1 MILRLETPPS
11 SYRYP
16 WAMACMGSKQLMPG
30 VSRTPFVMQP
40 SQGLPQ
46 SGTELNLSACGQA
59 IASAPK
65 KKSALLSWS
74 LACCRSR
81 CSRSSPLF
89 TTDRMQSNLLRNLRT
104 QAAGGVCF
112 VKSLLSR

>member
-1 MILRLETPPS
+1 MILRLEPPPS

-16 WAMACMGSKQLMPG
+16 WTMARMGSKQLMPG

-65 KKSALLSWS
+65 KKSALLSGRLHAARGRCGQNAKQ
-74 LACCRSR
+74 LASK
-81 CSRSSPLF
+81 S
-89 TTDRMQSNLLRNLRT
+89 TDL
-104 QAAGGVCF
+104 G
-112 VKSLLSR
+112 